1 MYMQKYILLFSVVQ
15 SEQKHTRLQHVIR
28 LPISAQRAI
37 IRPDTENY
45 EMYGVC
51 FSWLLGVLTRE
62 NVTDTLSWNVGKQ

>member
-1 MYMQKYILLFSVVQ
+1 MQKYILLFSVVQ
-15 SEQKHTRLQHVIR
+15 SKPKHTGLQHVIR

-37 IRPDTENY
+37 ISPDTENH

-62 NVTDTLSWNVGKQ
+62 NVNETLS